1 MKKNSFLKK
10 PLFFIPVLFIIGGII
25 ISYFIFSG
33 GSANNFET
41 ATAQISNLK
50 EEVSV
55 TGQVK
60 PSEEVSLAFEK
71 SGKVSSVFVSVGDKV
86 YIGETLASLNNADIS
101 ANLAKAKANLKSEEA
116 NFLEL
121 KRGARAEDIAI
132 KEAELG
138 EAKQDLINYYD
149 DVPDVVADSYTYAD
163 DAIRV
168 KTAGIFSGSLSS
180 GSFSLT
186 YSSCDQQV
194 KSDAESLKLLSEKNL
209 NSWNSEISDLK
220 IKTMP
225 GSEENYEK
233 ALSQAENYLSTT
245 KAFLEKTSGTF
256 ISGCGLS
263 DTSLS
268 TYRLNTSTARINII
282 SSVKNINALKQS
294 IVSQKLTIS
303 KIENELKLKL
313 AGSSKEELASEEA
326 KVEEAEAN
334 VKSYEAELQK
344 TIIFSPINA
353 TVTKQDAKVGEIISS
368 GVSVISLISESKL
381 EIETKIAEVD
391 IAKIKVGNPAKVT
404 LDAYGNDVIFE
415 AVISKTDPAE
425 TVVEG
430 VSTYKTTLQF
440 KDKDDRIRSGM
451 TANIDI
457 ETASRENVIAIPERA
472 VISKDGIKIVRIP
485 DKENKDT
492 GFKEVEVKTGVKGS
506 DGKIEITTGL
516 KEGDE
521 VVVYSSK

>member
-1 MKKNSFLKK
+1 MEHFKERLD
-10 PLFFIPVLFIIGGII
+10 
-25 ISYFIFSG
+25 IFNPKIDI
-33 GSANNFET
+33 AET
-41 ATAQISNLK
+41 EK
-50 EEVSV
+50 EI
-55 TGQVK
+55 
-60 PSEEVSLAFEK
+60 
-71 SGKVSSVFVSVGDKV
+71 KVS
-86 YIGETLASLNNADIS
+86 
-101 ANLAKAKANLKSEEA
+101 
-116 NFLEL
+116 
-121 KRGARAEDIAI
+121 
-132 KEAELG
+132 AEL
-138 EAKQDLINYYD
+138 
-149 DVPDVVADSYTYAD
+149 P
-163 DAIRV
+163 
-168 KTAGIFSGSLSS
+168 GI
-180 GSFSLT
+180 
-186 YSSCDQQV
+186 D
-194 KSDAESLKLLSEKNL
+194 EKDI
-209 NSWNSEISDLK
+209 E
-220 IKTMP
+220 
-225 GSEENYEK
+225 G
-233 ALSQAENYLSTT
+233 STT
-245 KAFLEKTSGTF
+245 KNS
-256 ISGCGLS
+256 
-263 DTSLS
+263 
-268 TYRLNTSTARINII
+268 
-282 SSVKNINALKQS
+282 
-294 IVSQKLTIS
+294 LTIRGEKKEEKEAQS
-303 KIENELKLKL
+303 VSEKIEVK
-313 AGSSKEELASEEA
+313 SEEA

>member
-1 MKKNSFLKK
+1 
-10 PLFFIPVLFIIGGII
+10 
-25 ISYFIFSG
+25 
-33 GSANNFET
+33 
-41 ATAQISNLK
+41 
-50 EEVSV
+50 
-55 TGQVK
+55 
-60 PSEEVSLAFEK
+60 
-71 SGKVSSVFVSVGDKV
+71 
-86 YIGETLASLNNADIS
+86 
-101 ANLAKAKANLKSEEA
+101 
-116 NFLEL
+116 
-121 KRGARAEDIAI
+121 
-132 KEAELG
+132 
-138 EAKQDLINYYD
+138 
-149 DVPDVVADSYTYAD
+149 
-163 DAIRV
+163 
-168 KTAGIFSGSLSS
+168 
-180 GSFSLT
+180 
-186 YSSCDQQV
+186 
-194 KSDAESLKLLSEKNL
+194 
-209 NSWNSEISDLK
+209 
-220 IKTMP
+220 MP